1 MHIVINNKKIDVVIY
16 KGFFK
21 KLKGL
26 MFNNVK
32 LNKIILFNNCNSI
45 HTFFMKQ
52 NIDICMTDKNNKIL
66 YLESNVKP
74 NKIIIKKAYY
84 TYEMPL
90 NTAKYLNINEKFTI
104 M

>member
-1 MHIVINNKKIDVVIY
+1 MYTIINNRKIDVVIY

-26 MFNNVK
+26 MFYKVK
-32 LNKIILFNNCNSI
+32 LNKIILLNNCSSI

-74 NKIIIKKAYY
+74 NRIIIKTANH

-90 NTAKYLNINEKFTI
+90 DTAKYLNINQELIIK
-104 M
+104 